1 MSDSTK
7 CTEAF
12 NKLLSEQYPKLDA
25 SMMQDNNEGFKYLS
39 ESVEVLWLAFEFGWN
54 ESRKQALQD
63 VAEGF
68 ISQKSWTHD
77 VAFSVVEHAA
87 QEGAEK

>member
-7 CTEAF
+7 CMEAF
-12 NKLLSEQYPKLDA
+12 KKLLSEQYPQHDA
-25 SMMQDNNEGFKYLS
+25 SVMQDNNEGFKFKS
-39 ESVEVLWLAFEFGWN
+39 ESVEILWLAFEFGWN

-68 ISQKSWTHD
+68 ISQKSWTRD
-77 VAFSVVEHAA
+77 MAFYVVEHAA
-87 QEGAEK
+87 QEGSTK

>member
-7 CTEAF
+7 CTGAF
-12 NKLLSEQYPKLDA
+12 NKLLFEQYPKLDA
-25 SMMQDNNEGFKYLS
+25 SMLQDNNEGFKYLS

-54 ESRKQALQD
+54 ESRKQALED

-68 ISQKSWTHD
+68 IKQKSWTRD
-77 VAFSVVEHAA
+77 YAFAVVEHAA
-87 QEGAEK
+87 QEGDKK